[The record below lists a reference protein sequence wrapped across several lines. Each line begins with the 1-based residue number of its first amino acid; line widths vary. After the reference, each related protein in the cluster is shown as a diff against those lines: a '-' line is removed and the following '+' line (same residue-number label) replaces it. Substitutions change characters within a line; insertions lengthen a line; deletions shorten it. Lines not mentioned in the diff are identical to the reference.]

1 MSTSKLTGSRNF
13 KRSSFMRE
21 VLGSSLRSIQDSVAK
36 KTRIVNLCEFHQSEE
51 VWKLSAFTYC
61 MTMFEGAQWPPV
73 SLVVTMAQSFG
84 GMTRASRGN
93 GMPWQKAMALQELT
107 ETSRLYLRCITC
119 VAPLTLLLFANLL
132 SETME
137 TWEIH
142 TLLKCRNGKHDEPD
156 EPWDFDGFCG
166 CSLFGQT

>member
-1 MSTSKLTGSRNF
+1 MAPCLTSRHDGTKLWWDDQG
-13 KRSSFMRE
+13 
-21 VLGSSLRSIQDSVAK
+21 LQGQ
-36 KTRIVNLCEFHQSEE
+36 C
-51 VWKLSAFTYC
+51 
-61 MTMFEGAQWPPV
+61 
-73 SLVVTMAQSFG
+73 
-84 GMTRASRGN
+84 
-93 GMPWQKAMALQELT
+93 MPWRKAMALQELT